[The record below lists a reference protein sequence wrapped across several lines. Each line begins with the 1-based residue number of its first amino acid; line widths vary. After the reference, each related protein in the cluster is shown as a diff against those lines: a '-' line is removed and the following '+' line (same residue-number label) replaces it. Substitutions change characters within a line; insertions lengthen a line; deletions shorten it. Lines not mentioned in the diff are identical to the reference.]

1 MSGAA
6 APPMSSLDL
15 FAFAAATSNDKLYF
29 GCGPKFPVGLCAC
42 KVNNQNNLY
51 VSEPPSQRVGGHL
64 EWPWCDS
71 ASCNTYCGNIALS
84 DASYQGIQDPYNA
97 KEKSLE
103 GIRTTTQGKIKGCL
117 LSNYLFTSLMQ
128 AWGTN
133 AK

>member
-1 MSGAA
+1 MYSS
-6 APPMSSLDL
+6 APAVVPVYIVRVGT
-15 FAFAAATSNDKLYF
+15 AATSNDKLYF

-84 DASYQGIQDPYNA
+84 DASYQGIQDPYNGLP
-97 KEKSLE
+97 KSY
-103 GIRTTTQGKIKGCL
+103 IA
-117 LSNYLFTSLMQ
+117 SNSIYRSGHQ
-128 AWGTN
+128 
-133 AK
+133 